1 MNLFFGIQMKHILQS
16 FILTCSLLIT
26 FSSTVLADDVLNIL
40 DEAVKQYN
48 SGDYSGA
55 ASNLDYA
62 SQLIRQ
68 KKSEV
73 MKELLPEPLPGW
85 VGEEAEAQSLG
96 TAVFGGGI
104 NVSRTYNK
112 KNASVTIDIITD
124 APVMQ
129 SLVMMINNP
138 MLAGASGGKLETIK
152 GQRAIVQYS
161 DDKKGGEV
169 NIVIGN
175 RILVTVKGQKVDRN
189 DLVAYATAVDYDALN
204 KN

>member
-1 MNLFFGIQMKHILQS
+1 MKVMKIFFLS
-16 FILTCSLLIT
+16 CSLIIILCPN
-26 FSSTVLADDVLNIL
+26 LRADDVLNIL
-40 DEAVKQYN
+40 DEAVKQYK

-68 KKSEV
+68 KKSEL
-73 MKELLPEPLPGW
+73 MKELLPEPFPGW
-85 VGEEAEAQSLG
+85 EATEAEAHALG

-104 NVSRTYNK
+104 NVSRTYTK
-112 KNASVTIDIITD
+112 KTSTVTIDIISD

-129 SLVMMINNP
+129 SLVMIINNP

-152 GQRAIVQYS
+152 GQRAIIQYNETTR
-161 DDKKGGEV
+161 DGEI

-175 RILVTVKGQKVDRN
+175 SILVTIKGQKVDR
-189 DLVAYATAVDYDALN
+189 VEMVEFAAAVDYDALT